1 METTRGFKVGSFYR
15 LYAIS
20 PNTVRR
26 RQLLSEDTAGA
37 GGRRKLRAAAGEGA
51 ATEDDRSLVAKLF
64 EDPALQAALNASFVA
79 ESQLDALVEK
89 DPGRVPAQWYEPNAT
104 NPLGMDPWLLAAA
117 RYAAMAI
124 LTDRDDEP
132 DRAPAVALDGTLD
145 AYLYGGCGVW
155 RGEGHLGCQPATALQ
170 FFSELLI
177 LPQPSA
183 VPALMLSAMLLVA
196 ACRRE
201 RCVQWPQWR

>member
-1 METTRGFKVGSFYR
+1 METTRGFKVGSWYR

-26 RQLLSEDTAGA
+26 RQLLSSGETASA
-37 GGRRKLRAAAGEGA
+37 GGRRKLRATGEGA
-51 ATEDDRSLVAKLF
+51 VVEDDRSLVAKLF

-79 ESQLDALVEK
+79 ESQLDALVEQ

-124 LTDRDDEP
+124 LTDTDVEP

-145 AYLYGGCGVW
+145 AYLYGGW
-155 RGEGHLGCQPATALQ
+155 LAGEGGKPGECDAPCCCLRFSRPPQTVPSLRLSPRLCLLPAGENIV
-170 FFSELLI
+170 SSGRNGGE
-177 LPQPSA
+177 
-183 VPALMLSAMLLVA
+183 
-196 ACRRE
+196 
-201 RCVQWPQWR
+201 

>member
-1 METTRGFKVGSFYR
+1 METTRGFKVGSWYR

-26 RQLLSEDTAGA
+26 RQLLSSEETAVA
-37 GGRRKLRAAAGEGA
+37 GGRRKLRATE
-51 ATEDDRSLVAKLF
+51 EDDRSLVAKLF
-64 EDPALQAALNASFVA
+64 DDPALQAALNASFVA
-79 ESQLDALVEK
+79 ESQLDALVEQ

-124 LTDRDDEP
+124 LTDTDAEP

-145 AYLYGGCGVW
+145 AYLYGGWLAGDGGKPGRCDVSCCCLRW
-155 RGEGHLGCQPATALQ
+155 SNPPQSVPSLRLSIPLSLLG
-170 FFSELLI
+170 
-177 LPQPSA
+177 
-183 VPALMLSAMLLVA
+183 
-196 ACRRE
+196 ACRR
-201 RCVQWPQWR
+201 